1 MKKRLIALVLI
12 IAMLTALVFTC
23 ISCST
28 GIFEVDEERD
38 YKEVIATVKYGDLS
52 KDIYK
57 GQLKSYVN
65 SYGAS
70 YQQNYNMTI
79 EEIVEYFY
87 NTLTKSALLSLY
99 AKYYV
104 YEKAQAGD
112 PDYAYI
118 DTSKSIKDLSDKDFV
133 SLPELVYSIDQTNDD
148 FLSSY
153 ESILS
158 GLVKKADDEE
168 EEETDE
174 DALDPRT
181 VRTYIEK
188 DRTAYDKDL
197 TSTSIAAIY
206 GPEYR
211 NVKYGQ
217 ITEDFVKNTLKEES
231 VDAFVAKLDI
241 FNVISA
247 KIKTET
253 DSQTKKDMKSALKT
267 LRDNISKSYTDYDWF
282 LSDAL
287 SSCVIN
293 DLKDGLKA
301 TKTATDDQID
311 DKYKKLINDN
321 LSNLTESTY
330 SSAISGST
338 FLPVNASQ
346 EYAGVKSILLKFSEE
361 QSTALTAIK
370 AMYSANPDK
379 VAELRDAMALGDSN
393 PILDQL
399 LEDNKG
405 INVNISN
412 AFYNADED
420 KVEEAYTDKDVNY
433 LVVLYV
439 MADSIANISAQIVD
453 AYKATEEYNALSA
466 QDKQIAEAIVA
477 YSAKVEAFT
486 QWMYL
491 VNDDSG
497 MFSSEAYTITPEGE
511 DTSYVAE
518 YTVLARKLAKQ
529 DIGAYTSSTYEA
541 VTPAIKQVD
550 YTTGSEQYKVENKEA
565 KVYVELNE
573 ISQTKSDE
581 LKANVYTVKTEAGN
595 TISFIVNDYG
605 IHIVMVTEKY
615 GQSNFVNDVVNKID
629 DKGNVVTADEKGY
642 AYTLD
647 AIYDRATTIDYD
659 YDYTAV
665 ATDATFDE
673 NVKYYLWKVTGFE
686 RVDVTAETF
695 NPSKYTYYTREWKL
709 QNVECEYKT
718 LKANLD
724 DAIVT
729 SIFSNEYSASQIA
742 LYLNTSEKSAS
753 ITKVDKVYD
762 ELIKSYNSNS

>member
-181 VRTYIEK
+181 VRTYTEK

-379 VAELRDAMALGDSN
+379 VAELRDAIALGEQGTIVDE
-393 PILDQL
+393 L
-399 LEDNKG
+399 LKDNKG
-405 INVNISN
+405 IKVNISN
-412 AFYNADED
+412 AFYDADED
-420 KVEEAYTDKDVNY
+420 KIDAAYTDKDVNY

-541 VTPAIKQVD
+541 VTPEIKSVD

-629 DKGNVVTADEKGY
+629 DKGNVVAADEKGY

-665 ATDATFDE
+665 AADATFDE
-673 NVKYYLWKVTGFE
+673 NAKYYLWKVTGFE
-686 RVDVTAETF
+686 RADVTAETF